1 MYERYF
7 GLRELPFGL
16 TPDTEYY
23 FAHADQQEALNTL
36 LAAVRMGEGFL
47 KVTGEVGTGKTLL
60 CRKLLAMLA
69 ADAQFMTAYI
79 PNPTLDPLA
88 LIEAIATE
96 LAAPPAPGQ
105 GPHALARNLAA
116 HLIECCAQGRR
127 VVLCL
132 DEVQAMPVET
142 LESLRLISNL
152 ETEKRKLI
160 QIILFGQPELDTR
173 LEDRAVRQLRQ
184 RIAFSCRLGPLSL
197 ADTDDY
203 LRHRLHV
210 AGYEG
215 PALFGK
221 RALRVLYRAS
231 GGIPRLANILAHKSL
246 MVAYGEGST
255 VVRARHMR
263 LACADTE
270 AVRVRPGFLRLAFRG
285 RR

>member
-1 MYERYF
+1 MYERHF

-23 FAHADQQEALNTL
+23 FAHARQQEALNTL
-36 LAAVRMGEGFL
+36 LAAIRMGEGFL

-60 CRKLLAMLA
+60 CRKLLTVLA
-69 ADAQFMTAYI
+69 ADPQVTTAYI

-88 LIEAIATE
+88 LIEAITAE
-96 LAAPPAPGQ
+96 LAIPPVPGR
-105 GPHALARNLAA
+105 GPHALMQALTG
-116 HLIECCAQGRR
+116 HLIASCAQGRR

-132 DEVQAMPVET
+132 DEVQAMPMET
-142 LESLRLISNL
+142 LEALRLISNL
-152 ETEKRKLI
+152 ETEKRKLL
-160 QIILFGQPELDTR
+160 QIVLFGQPELDAH
-173 LEDRAVRQLRQ
+173 LEARSVRQLRQ
-184 RIAFSCRLGPLSL
+184 RIAFSCELAPLSL

-215 PALFGK
+215 PALFGR

-231 GGIPRLANILAHKSL
+231 AGVPRLTNILAHKSL
-246 MVAYGEGST
+246 MVAYGEGAM

-270 AVRVRPGFLRLAFRG
+270 AARARFGFLRFAFRG